1 MRMFEKGLVL
11 LAFAI
16 AGGCSTV
23 EAVGPT
29 RAELGREEVAFERLG
44 PAGRALAYNS
54 SYEQSVRLVIENE
67 SEWGT
72 AWEQVWASM
81 SPTPE
86 RPEVDFTRSVIVI
99 AGMGMKPSGGY
110 DIQVTD
116 ARRVGDR
123 LEVSILTESPAPGCP
138 VTAALTSPV
147 DIAVLSRDGAEIIF
161 VEQATVRGCD

>member
-11 LAFAI
+11 LALAI

-29 RAELGREEVAFERLG
+29 RAETGHEEVVFERLG

-54 SYEQSVRLVIENE
+54 GYEQSVRLVVENG
-67 SEWGT
+67 SDW
-72 AWEQVWASM
+72 ANVWEQVWGSM
-81 SPTPE
+81 FPTPE
-86 RPEVDFTRSVIVI
+86 RPEVDFTRSVVVVV
-99 AGMGMKPSGGY
+99 GMGTMPSGGY

-123 LEVSILTESPAPGCP
+123 VEVSILTASPAPGCP

-147 DIAVLSRDGAEIIF
+147 DIATVSRDGAEIIF